1 MIDWLTA
8 PLEFGASLR
17 ALVEIALIGTVG
29 GAVSCWV
36 TLYRVSYSAESLA
49 HGLLPGLVAASLL
62 GLPILLGGAVG
73 ILVAAIL
80 IAVVGRLA
88 GESADTA
95 IAVVVTTLF
104 GFGVLL
110 ALSPETPPGTA
121 ELLFGD
127 LLGVSGTE
135 LVTSAAIS
143 AVVIAVIWRF
153 HDRLLAS
160 GFDSGAGRSLGL
172 SPGLMSGLVLTLV
185 ALTVLVGVQGLG
197 NLLVAAVLVA
207 PAASARM
214 LTDRFAPMMVASVL
228 IALLAGVAGIYL
240 SYYVKVAAGASV
252 AMCLVLIYFLTA
264 IVSTAGIRL
273 TRPSSLRA

>member
-1 MIDWLTA
+1 VIDWLTA